1 MKMTM
6 KQYIKSLNFATI
18 TTVLTWSS
26 LEAIFMPKLGTLY
39 MADPED
45 QIQYFNAIIMWLLEL
60 HAPLRRYIISNDVN
74 PWLDVEKAMIEG
86 NIAYR
91 VWRDERLP
99 QTEQDLR
106 NYDGKS
112 TFMKR
117 FLDPN
122 LPAKTLWR
130 NLDSVGM

>member
-1 MKMTM
+1 M

-91 VWRDERLP
+91 V
-99 QTEQDLR
+99 
-106 NYDGKS
+106 
-112 TFMKR
+112 
-117 FLDPN
+117 
-122 LPAKTLWR
+122 
-130 NLDSVGM
+130 